1 MSEPNNEAHETEGNS
16 PKKPRTPLQKR
27 WLFFGTL
34 AVIFVAAYCLVNVDS
49 FTNVF
54 SRIGDVLSP
63 VFIGCIIAYLCN
75 PILKMWEYTVFRKL
89 GKHKLR
95 LTLSMLCTGLT
106 VIAILAGLV
115 ALILPELIRSISE
128 LVNNYETYL
137 NRLLNAIQA
146 VIEKLNLNVDIS
158 DMEKLTAFVTNMMGD
173 AENIMDSV
181 LNALKSVVLDT
192 NLLASIWSFVSNL
205 FGTII
210 DFVLGIFIAVYILT
224 SKEKRVAQF
233 RKFRAAYLNEKQNR
247 TVVGIVKLIDKTFGG
262 FFKGI
267 LIDALAVGIMMYIA
281 LSIFHISEYNL
292 LIASICAIT
301 NVIPVFGPWIG
312 AIPSVLIILMTGPE
326 KVLAFAIIVLVVQQL
341 DANILVPLIQGNN
354 TGISSLSVLIAI
366 AVMGGLFGIPG
377 MILGV
382 PVFAVIIELIKRA
395 VDQRLISQNKETNT
409 THYYRRSAIGNAE
422 EEVYYE
428 HAHWKYK
435 YDHSR
440 IKPHVD
446 KVLATLSRKRRRKTA
461 ATAGTTDA
469 PVADATETETP
480 KTDATETDATETN
493 ATIANTQA
501 EDAPVSEAP
510 TDTVTSG
517 VDKE

>member
-1 MSEPNNEAHETEGNS
+1 MSEPNKEPLEAEGAS
-16 PKKPRTPLQKR
+16 PQKVRTPLQKR

-34 AVIFVAAYCLVNVDS
+34 AAIFVVAYCIVNVDS
-49 FTNVF
+49 FTDVF

-75 PILKMWEYTVFRKL
+75 PILKIWEYTVFRKL
-89 GKHKLR
+89 GKKKLR
-95 LTLSMLCTGLT
+95 LTLSMLCTVLT
-106 VIAILAGLV
+106 VLGILAGLV
-115 ALILPELIRSISE
+115 ALILPELYKSISE
-128 LVNNYETYL
+128 LVNNYEVYL
-137 NRLLNAIQA
+137 GRLLTVIQA
-146 VIEKLNLNVDIS
+146 IIDKLNLDVDIS
-158 DMEKLTAFVTNMMGD
+158 DMEKLTAFITDKMGN
-173 AENIMDSV
+173 AENAMDTI

-192 NLLASIWSFVSNL
+192 NLLGNIWAFVSKL

-210 DFVLGIFIAVYILT
+210 DFVLGIFIAIYILL

-247 TVVGIVKLIDKTFGG
+247 TVMGIVKLIDKTFGG
-262 FFKGI
+262 FLKGI
-267 LIDALAVGIMMYIA
+267 LVDAVAVGIMMYIA
-281 LSIFHISEYNL
+281 LSIFHVSEYNL

-312 AIPSVLIILMTGPE
+312 AVPSVLIILMTGPE

-366 AVMGGLFGIPG
+366 SIMGGLFGIPG

-395 VDQRLISQNKETNT
+395 VDQKLASQNKETDT
-409 THYYRRSAIGNAE
+409 TFYYRRSAIGNAE

-446 KVLATLSRKRRRKTA
+446 KVLAAFARKKRKAKA
-461 ATAGTTDA
+461 AAAANA
-469 PVADATETETP
+469 P
-480 KTDATETDATETN
+480 
-493 ATIANTQA
+493 A
-501 EDAPVSEAP
+501 EDAIVEDAIVEDTPVEDTPVEDTPVSEA
-510 TDTVTSG
+510 TADTVANG
-517 VDKE
+517 ADKE

>member
-1 MSEPNNEAHETEGNS
+1 MSEPNNETREAEAES
-16 PKKPRTPLQKR
+16 SKKNRTPLQKR

-34 AVIFVAAYCLVNVDS
+34 AVIFVAAYCIVNVDS
-49 FTNVF
+49 FSAVF
-54 SRIGDVLSP
+54 ARIGDVLSP
-63 VFIGCIIAYLCN
+63 VFIGCILAYLCN

-95 LTLSMLCTGLT
+95 LTLSMLCTALT
-106 VIAILAGLV
+106 VLGILAGLV
-115 ALILPELIRSISE
+115 ALILPELIKSISE
-128 LVNNYETYL
+128 LVTNFDVYL
-137 NRLLNAIQA
+137 NRLLGAVQA
-146 VIEKLNLNVDIS
+146 VVEKLDLNVDIS
-158 DMEKLTAFVTNMMGD
+158 DMEKLTAFITEKMGS
-173 AENIMDSV
+173 AENAMDSI

-192 NLLASIWSFVSNL
+192 NLLGNIWAFISKL

-224 SKEKRVAQF
+224 SKEKRVAQC
-233 RKFRAAYLNEKQNR
+233 RKFRAAYLNEKQNK
-247 TVVGIVKLIDKTFGG
+247 TVRDIIRLVDKTFGG

-267 LIDALAVGIMMYIA
+267 LVDALAVGVMMYIA

-292 LIASICAIT
+292 LIASICAVT

-395 VDQRLISQNKETNT
+395 VDQKLISKNKETDT
-409 THYYRRSAIGNAE
+409 IFYYRRNAIGNAE

-435 YDHSR
+435 YDHSK

-446 KVLATLSRKRRRKTA
+446 KMLAAFRRKRRKKATA
-461 ATAGTTDA
+461 AAKASMADAPKTDA
-469 PVADATETETP
+469 PETETP
-480 KTDATETDATETN
+480 ETDTPKADMPVEDATTG
-493 ATIANTQA
+493 
-501 EDAPVSEAP
+501 EDAV
-510 TDTVTSG
+510 DTVSSG
-517 VDKE
+517 ADAE